1 MSESGD
7 RHQSQVYL
15 VTYSRADLE
24 KVPSRESF
32 GLIIV
37 NAFQVVAGVEV
48 LHWVVSQENHSGA
61 SGDQSNSHYHIALK
75 LKKRARWSRVRQY
88 IQNNHDIRVNFSS
101 NHNTYYSAY
110 QYVTKED
117 SHPFMSESHPDLSD
131 PPRTERA
138 VSIVKARGKARKG
151 KGKHASKQRYSTYDV
166 VHVIQEAKIKTR
178 LELIGLAVEQKK
190 EGKTKLAEFIANR
203 GSKVVEE
210 ALQLAKEFDEA
221 PAKLL
226 RKAKSRIEILR
237 QAYDSTCVEECKG
250 QWIHSALTL
259 LAKNEIP
266 LDSFCAAIYDAL
278 ENGRGKYRNIYIYGP
293 ANTGKTFMI
302 SPLKKLYNAF
312 NNPATGTFAWVGA
325 ENAEIVLLNDFRWHP
340 SIIAWGD
347 LLQLLEGDIVHLP
360 APKNFLIKDIEFTR
374 DTPFFATADSPMV
387 LVKGGSIDHIN
398 SQMMQVRWRIFHF
411 WRQIPQEQQ
420 IAMIPCPHCFA
431 KFIIDYK
438 D

>member
-7 RHQSQVYL
+7 RHHSQVYL
-15 VTYSRADLE
+15 VTYSRVDLE

-48 LHWVVSQENHSGA
+48 LHWVVGQENHSGA

-75 LKKRARWSRVRQY
+75 LKKRARWSRVRQH
-88 IQNNHDIRVNFSS
+88 IQNNHDSS
-101 NHNTYYSAY
+101 NHSAY
-110 QYVTKED
+110 QYVTKEY

-138 VSIVKARGKARKG
+138 VSIVKARGKGRKG
-151 KGKHASKQRYSTYDV
+151 KGKHPSKQRYSTYDV
-166 VHVIQEAKIKTR
+166 VHVIQEAKIITR

-190 EGKTKLAEFIANR
+190 LNWQSSLLIGA
-203 GSKVVEE
+203 

-226 RKAKSRIEILR
+226 RKAKSCIEILR

-278 ENGRGKYRNIYIYGP
+278 ENGRGKYRNIHIYGP

-312 NNPATGTFAWVGA
+312 SNPATGKFAWVGA

-347 LLQLLEGDIVHLP
+347 LLQLLERDIVHLP
-360 APKNFLIKDIEFTR
+360 APKNFLIKDFTR

-420 IAMIPCPHCFA
+420 IAMVACHE
-431 KFIIDYK
+431 
-438 D
+438 